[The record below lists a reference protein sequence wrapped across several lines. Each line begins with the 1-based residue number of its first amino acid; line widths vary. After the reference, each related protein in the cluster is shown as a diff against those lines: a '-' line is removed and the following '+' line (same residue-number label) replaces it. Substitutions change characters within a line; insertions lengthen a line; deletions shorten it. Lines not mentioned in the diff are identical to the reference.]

1 MCGAAGAAD
10 IPAYEQP
17 DDAAQPDGV
26 PDCAVCLGKV
36 DKGEM
41 VKRLPVCLHMFHQ
54 ECIDLW
60 LRDHWTCPVCRCNVF
75 AQLPDQVV

>member
-1 MCGAAGAAD
+1 MPIIKLESTHLPPVCGAAGAAD

-36 DKGEM
+36 DKGDM
-41 VKRLPVCLHMFHQ
+41 VKRLPVCLHTFHQ
-54 ECIDLW
+54 ECMDL
-60 LRDHWTCPVCRCNVF
+60 
-75 AQLPDQVV
+75 

>member
-1 MCGAAGAAD
+1 MATHGRCA
-10 IPAYEQP
+10 IPAYKLQVGALP
-17 DDAAQPDGV
+17 K
-26 PDCAVCLGKV
+26 CAVCLGEVEKW
-36 DKGEM
+36 EM